1 MKISTMKTKGVAVQ
15 TIIMIMLGV
24 VVLLFVGYWL
34 VRVFTGKGLSAQE
47 CRSQYIEWCQSCAAR
62 NWVGTA
68 AWSPDMVTCL
78 GLYAQTIGLTTP
90 LGANGDC
97 ANLVNKNNC
106 IAVGIGG
113 V

>member
-1 MKISTMKTKGVAVQ
+1 MKTKGVAVQ

-34 VRVFTGKGLSAQE
+34 VRVFTGKGLTAQE
-47 CRSQYIEWCQSCAAR
+47 CRSQFVSWCGSCAAR
-62 NWVGTA
+62 NWPTGVTA
-68 AWSPDMVTCL
+68 VWSADMVTCL
-78 GLYAQTIGLTTP
+78 NSYAQTIGLTTP
-90 LGANGDC
+90 LPANGNC
-97 ANLVNKNNC
+97 ELNKNNC

>member
-1 MKISTMKTKGVAVQ
+1 MKTKGVAVQ

-34 VRVFTGKGLSAQE
+34 VRVFTGKGLTAQE
-47 CRSQYIEWCQSCAAR
+47 CRSQFISWCESCAAR
-62 NWVGTA
+62 GWTGTA
-68 AWSPDMVTCL
+68 TWSADMVTCL
-78 GLYAQTIGLTTP
+78 GNYAQTIGLTTP
-90 LGANGDC
+90 LPANGDC
-97 ANLVNKNNC
+97 AANKNNC